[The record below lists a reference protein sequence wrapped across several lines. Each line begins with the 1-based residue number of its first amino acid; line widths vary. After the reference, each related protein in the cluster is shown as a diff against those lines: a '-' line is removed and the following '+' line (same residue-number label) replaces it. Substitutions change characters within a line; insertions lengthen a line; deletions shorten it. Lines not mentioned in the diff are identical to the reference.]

1 MTLPALIILAL
12 LGFAANS
19 LLTRGALGGGFL
31 DPMTFMLVR
40 LASGTGVLAIMVR
53 VRSTGRSGRGSWL
66 MAAALAGYAVAFTLA
81 YTRIAAGAGALLL
94 FASVH
99 LTMFTAGLARG
110 ERPSA
115 RGLIG
120 TALAV
125 IGLVVLTM
133 PGLAA
138 PDLTGALM
146 MIAAGACWGVYSLAG
161 RRSADPLSTTADNF
175 LRATAM
181 SLPVAW
187 IAMETPIITTTGL
200 TLAVVSGGLASG
212 LAYAVWYSVLPRL
225 ASWRAALLQLA
236 VPVLTALA
244 AVVILSE
251 PMTSRLWLSLALVIG
266 GIGMSVTE
274 TTRPQPPAPA
284 RSQSRHTGAARH
296 GDAGD
301 PG

>member
-1 MTLPALIILAL
+1 VTLPALVVLAL

-19 LLTRGALGGGFL
+19 LLTRGALSGTLL
-31 DPMTFMLVR
+31 DPMTFMVVR
-40 LASGTGVLAIMVR
+40 LASGTVVLALLVR
-53 VRSTGRSGRGSWL
+53 FRTATRSGRGSWL

-99 LTMFTAGLARG
+99 LTMFTAGLVRG
-110 ERPSA
+110 ERPSP

-120 TALAV
+120 TALA
-125 IGLVVLTM
+125 IAGLLVLTM

-187 IAMETPIITTTGL
+187 IAMETPTITPTGL
-200 TLAVVSGGLASG
+200 TLAVISGGVASG

-225 ASWRAALLQLA
+225 AAWRAALLQLA
-236 VPVLTALA
+236 VPVITALA

-251 PMTSRLWLSLALVIG
+251 PMTPRLLAALALVIG
-266 GIGMSVTE
+266 GIGLSHRRT
-274 TTRPQPPAPA
+274 
-284 RSQSRHTGAARH
+284 
-296 GDAGD
+296 
-301 PG
+301 